1 MLPVSLTLKAS
12 PLQDFG
18 AFWAYSGVM
27 EIIRSDE
34 AADMPRFPGAIGD
47 CMTAMQMVMGIA
59 LALLD
64 RTRTDEGQ
72 FVDAALLRSGIMA
85 LADPIMNFAS
95 GHEGAVRGKRSTMK
109 QGERRT
115 GLTSAPFKCADG
127 RWIFLLGNE
136 QWRHWDKTMQALGV
150 DKFHFGERV

>member
-1 MLPVSLTLKAS
+1 MVLFSICLLPVLLTLKAS
-12 PLQDFG
+12 LLQDFG

-85 LADPIMNFAS
+85 LADPIMNFA
-95 GHEGAVRGKRSTMK
+95 
-109 QGERRT
+109 
-115 GLTSAPFKCADG
+115 
-127 RWIFLLGNE
+127 
-136 QWRHWDKTMQALGV
+136 
-150 DKFHFGERV
+150 